1 MLQLVTRGYIINT
14 PAVHHRLIFDLAL
27 LLSGCL
33 LRNPITLYGLFNYY
47 KLLPSI
53 LGVGACSY
61 SISSLK
67 PPPLV
72 YLKQQLARAL
82 LLLEAFQTQRHCPHE
97 QRGVTQ
103 SNFVPSRLVLMP
115 NACSHQSSLAHPG

>member
-14 PAVHHRLIFDLAL
+14 LAIHHRLIFDLAL
-27 LLSGCL
+27 LLSSCL
-33 LRNPITLYGLFNYY
+33 LCNPMTLYSLFNYY

-53 LGVGACSY
+53 LGVGACIY
-61 SISSLK
+61 NISSLK

-82 LLLEAFQTQRHCPHE
+82 LLPEASQTQRHC
-97 QRGVTQ
+97 
-103 SNFVPSRLVLMP
+103 
-115 NACSHQSSLAHPG
+115 